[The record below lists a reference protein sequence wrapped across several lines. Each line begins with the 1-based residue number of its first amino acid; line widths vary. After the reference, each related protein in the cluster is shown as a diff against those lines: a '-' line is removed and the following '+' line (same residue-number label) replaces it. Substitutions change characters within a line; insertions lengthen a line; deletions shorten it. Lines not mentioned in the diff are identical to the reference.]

1 MIYRETAE
9 RIRAIV
15 VPFLE
20 KEQMVLVELRFMK
33 TGQGM
38 LLRLLVDRQEGGI
51 NLEDCARLNNEI
63 GSLLDTQDIIHD
75 RYTLEISSPGLDRD
89 LSTKED
95 FSRCINRQVRVF
107 FNESIE
113 DKTEIEGRI
122 DKVDDQA
129 VHIDTPTGV
138 IAVPLVKIAKAKQKV
153 EVV

>member
-1 MIYRETAE
+1 M
-9 RIRAIV
+9 
-15 VPFLE
+15 
-20 KEQMVLVELRFMK
+20 
-33 TGQGM
+33 
-38 LLRLLVDRQEGGI
+38 
-51 NLEDCARLNNEI
+51 
-63 GSLLDTQDIIHD
+63 
-75 RYTLEISSPGLDRD
+75 
-89 LSTKED
+89 
-95 FSRCINRQVRVF
+95 RVF